1 MPDGETLIR
10 GNEIKIPPYRGENK
24 VEITPEKI
32 NQWAYDGWVDLRTEN
47 MEIWKKRFQKIM
59 EEVNSIPST
68 DTSSRYVRTR
78 EYWEDFKTINEGK
91 LAGWI
96 LDREEHGMRMKS

>member
-1 MPDGETLIR
+1 
-10 GNEIKIPPYRGENK
+10 
-24 VEITPEKI
+24 
-32 NQWAYDGWVDLRTEN
+32 
-47 MEIWKKRFQKIM
+47 M